1 MYEDYHCLLYLLQ
14 SVCMSCVCVT
24 KCTKMI
30 NVFYICYKVFVCPVF
45 VTKCTK
51 IITVFDICY
60 KVFVCPVYVIMHED
74 DQCLLYML

>member
-1 MYEDYHCLLYLLQ
+1 MYEDDQCLLYLLHKVF
-14 SVCMSCVCVT
+14 VCPVFAT
-24 KCTKMI
+24 KCAKIIT
-30 NVFYICYKVFVCPVF
+30 VFYICYKVFVCPVF

-74 DQCLLYML
+74 DQCLLYLL

>member
-1 MYEDYHCLLYLLQ
+1 MSSMHEDDQC
-14 SVCMSCVCVT
+14 
-24 KCTKMI
+24 
-30 NVFYICYKVFVCPVF
+30 FYICYKVFVCPVF

-74 DQCLLYML
+74 DQCLLYLL